1 MNLKF
6 YKKALYLL
14 ILLFLFSS
22 KMWGQVADSSNYI
35 VLSCNV
41 VRIDSV
47 GDVYLIFTEG
57 DVSKDKYKIFSRKDS
72 LACEN
77 IVVSQSYEF
86 TFYDPWASF
95 KTINSLMYPIKQCV
109 FDGNAIIYVGNWGSE
124 LYEALEIRGL
134 CYDKKHI
141 ELYKLNKERYAHYS
155 DSVQKVVD
163 NMSFKEYLKHLER
176 NGFPKKNSESM
187 TKKERKIAHKKSEKY
202 HKIRPRIPEYIED
215 DAWLREEK

>member
-1 MNLKF
+1 
-6 YKKALYLL
+6 L

-22 KMWGQVADSSNYI
+22 KTWGQVADSSNYI

-57 DVSKDKYKIFSRKDS
+57 DVSKDKYKIFSSKDS

-77 IVVSQSYEF
+77 INVSQSYEF
-86 TFYDPWASF
+86 TLSDPWGLH
-95 KTINSLMYPIKQCV
+95 KIMNSLDIHPIKKCQI
-109 FDGNAIIYVGNWGSE
+109 GNTLIYAGNWGE
-124 LYEALEIRGL
+124 YLYEALEMKGL
-134 CYDKKHI
+134 CYDKKHV
-141 ELYKLNKERYAHYS
+141 ELYKLNQERYAHYS